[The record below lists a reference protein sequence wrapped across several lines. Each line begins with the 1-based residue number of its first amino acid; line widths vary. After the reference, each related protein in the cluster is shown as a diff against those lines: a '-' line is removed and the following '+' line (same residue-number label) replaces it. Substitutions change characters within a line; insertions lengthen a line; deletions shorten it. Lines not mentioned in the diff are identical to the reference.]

1 MKKDIFLKLK
11 RLYMTLELQDIG
23 TIVLDEGKT
32 KLILKKMLI
41 VCQINRSNF
50 IFVKTLLE
58 CK

>member
-1 MKKDIFLKLK
+1 
-11 RLYMTLELQDIG
+11 MTLELQDIG

-41 VCQINRSNF
+41 VCQRNLSNF

-58 CK
+58 SK